1 MLNGVTRRGS
11 VITHTLTFPSA
22 GTKRKK
28 EEGTVTL
35 ISDGNHSFVNS
46 DLHIFHTSKVSD
58 YSTT

>member
-1 MLNGVTRRGS
+1 M
-11 VITHTLTFPSA
+11 ITHTLTFPSA

-46 DLHIFHTSKVSD
+46 DLHILHTSKVSD